1 MIKIVF
7 ISTLLTVSIAWCQVN
22 TESMRSDDQLPGL
35 SHNLAL
41 DFSYFSG
48 NAEIIQLMGSY
59 RMDYL
64 LQSGSYGFLSGQY
77 NRAFEKDQEDFSNRG
92 FIHFRSARPVIARI
106 DIEGFLQKEANHF
119 INLENRELIGGGLR
133 INQFEK
139 LYFGVGFM
147 HEMEKYNDNRQE
159 QNVIKSTNY
168 INYKTN
174 ILQNAELENVIYYQ
188 FNVEQPG
195 NYRIL
200 WDGNL
205 SIYTSRG
212 ISFYINTHYRFD
224 KNGKNYF
231 EISNGLGVQF

>member
-1 MIKIVF
+1 MIKIVY
-7 ISTLLTVSIAWCQVN
+7 ISTFLTISIVWCQVN
-22 TESMRSDDQLPGL
+22 TESMRSDDKLPGL

-64 LQSGSYGFLSGQY
+64 LQSCWYGFLSGQY

-92 FIHFRSARPVIARI
+92 FIHFRSARPVMFRI
-106 DIEGFLQKEANHF
+106 DIEGFLQKEKNHF
-119 INLENRELIGGGLR
+119 INLENRELFGGGLR

-147 HEMEKYNDNRQE
+147 HEKEKYNDNPQKH
-159 QNVIKSTNY
+159 NFIKSTNY

-174 ILQNAELENVIYYQ
+174 ILQNAELQNVIYYQ
-188 FNVEQPG
+188 FNVEELG
-195 NYRIL
+195 YYRIL

-205 SIYTSRG
+205 SVYTSRG
-212 ISFYINTHYRFD
+212 ISFSFSSH
-224 KNGKNYF
+224 
-231 EISNGLGVQF
+231 

>member
-1 MIKIVF
+1 MTKIVF
-7 ISTLLTVSIAWCQVN
+7 ISTLLTISIIWCQVN
-22 TESMRSDDQLPGL
+22 TEAMRSDDQEPGL
-35 SHNLAL
+35 RHHLTM

-64 LQSGSYGFLSGQY
+64 LQSSWYGFLSGQY

-92 FIHFRSARPVIARI
+92 FIHLRSARPVMARI

-133 INQFEK
+133 INQFEE

-147 HEMEKYNDNRQE
+147 HEMEKYNDNPQE

-174 ILQNAELENVIYYQ
+174 ILQNAELQNVIYYQ
-188 FNVEQPG
+188 FQMEQPG
-195 NYRIL
+195 DFRIL
-200 WDGNL
+200 WDGKL
-205 SIYTSRG
+205 SVYTSRG
-212 ISFYINTHYRFD
+212 ISLYINTHYRFD
-224 KNGKNYF
+224 KNSENYF
-231 EISNGLGVQF
+231 EISNGIGFQF

>member
-1 MIKIVF
+1 MKLFHILILS
-7 ISTLLTVSIAWCQVN
+7 ILLCLTFGQIN
-22 TESMRSDDQLPGL
+22 TEAMRQDEQVPDL

-64 LQSGSYGFLSGQY
+64 LKSNWYGFLAGQY
-77 NRAFEKDQEDFSNRG
+77 NRAFEKEKEDFSNRG
-92 FIHFRSARPVIARI
+92 FIHFRCARPILSKI
-106 DIEGFLQKEANHF
+106 DMEVFLQKEANHF

-133 INQFEK
+133 INQFET

-147 HEMEKYNDNRQE
+147 HEMEKYNGNLQE
-159 QNVIKSTNY
+159 QNFIKSTNY

-174 ILQNAELENVIYYQ
+174 ILQIAELQNIMYYQ
-188 FNVEQPG
+188 FKLDEPG

-205 SIYTSRG
+205 TIKTAHR
-212 ISFYINTHYRFD
+212 ISLHINTNYRFD
-224 KNGKNYF
+224 KNGESYF
-231 EISNGLGVQF
+231 EISNGLGFQF

>member
-7 ISTLLTVSIAWCQVN
+7 ISTLLTISIIWCQVN
-22 TESMRSDDQLPGL
+22 TESLRRDDQVPGL
-35 SHNLAL
+35 SHHLKL

-64 LQSGSYGFLSGQY
+64 LQSSWYGFLSGQY

-147 HEMEKYNDNRQE
+147 HEMEKYNDNPQE
-159 QNVIKSTNY
+159 QNFIKSTNY

-174 ILQNAELENVIYYQ
+174 ILQNAELQNVIYYQ

-195 NYRIL
+195 DYRIL

-205 SIYTSRG
+205 SVYTSRG
-212 ISFYINTHYRFD
+212 ISFSFSSHYRFD
-224 KNGKNYF
+224 KNGESYF
-231 EISNGLGVQF
+231 EISNGIGFQF